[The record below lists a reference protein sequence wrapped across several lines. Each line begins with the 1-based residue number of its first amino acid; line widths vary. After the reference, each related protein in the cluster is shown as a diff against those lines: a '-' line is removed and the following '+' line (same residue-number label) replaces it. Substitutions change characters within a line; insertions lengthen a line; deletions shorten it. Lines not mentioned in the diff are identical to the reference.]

1 MGSIVI
7 LKELWA
13 LTLLNSQFTLRPQFT
28 LVTHKFTLAERSR
41 S

>member
-13 LTLLNSQFTLRPQFT
+13 LTLLNPQFT
-28 LVTHKFTLAERSR
+28 LVTHKFTLAEHSR